1 MKGKKL
7 VATVLAATM
16 LTGCGGAEL
25 TDEQSA
31 MVAQYAAGLL
41 LKYDKNY
48 SDRLLNDE
56 EIAAAEEAER
66 IAAQKAAELE
76 KIREEMQNA
85 ASAEN
90 TKNNESSESNGTGT
104 KGQSQEAEEA
114 KVSMNEILQISGFD
128 IQYKGYEL
136 LDTYPP
142 ANEDEK
148 TDDVYFSLSASPER
162 KLLTLRFNITNT
174 STETSKISLVDKE
187 MLCKLVMPDGSK
199 KNAMMTMLLNDLAF
213 YEEEVKAGESKEAV
227 VIFEI
232 NPETNLEKFDLSV
245 VIGENAYMVAL

>member
-16 LTGCGGAEL
+16 LTGCGGTEL

-31 MVAQYAAGLL
+31 LVAQYAAGLL

-56 EIAAAEEAER
+56 EIAAAEEAEQL
-66 IAAQKAAELE
+66 AAQKAAELE
-76 KIREEMQNA
+76 KIREEMRN
-85 ASAEN
+85 SANTES
-90 TKNNESSESNGTGT
+90 TKNTASSESGSNGQDESQGT
-104 KGQSQEAEEA
+104 TEA
-114 KVSMNEILQISGFD
+114 KLSMNEILQVSGFD
-128 IQYKGYEL
+128 IQYQGYEL

-142 ANEDEK
+142 AEESGEEDNI
-148 TDDVYFSLSASPER
+148 YFSLSAAPDR
-162 KLLTLRFNITNT
+162 KLMTLRFRVTNT
-174 STETSKISLVDKE
+174 SDKAAKLSLVDKE
-187 MLCKLVMPDGSK
+187 ILCKLVMPDGSK

-213 YEEEVKAGESKEAV
+213 YDEELKAGESDEAV
-227 VIFEI
+227 IIFEI
-232 NPETNLEKFDLSV
+232 KPDTNLEKFDLSV